1 MAIFEG
7 LAGIRLRPNAEP
19 TYIHAVCKQELKQY
33 PALHNR
39 DEPPYVLKCD
49 ACDKIVGE
57 WITQAAMN
65 HELVAWFEANAAR
78 HSLIHS

>member
-1 MAIFEG
+1 
-7 LAGIRLRPNAEP
+7 
-19 TYIHAVCKQELKQY
+19 
-33 PALHNR
+33 
-39 DEPPYVLKCD
+39 
-49 ACDKIVGE
+49 VGE